1 MSHLFDGN
9 GCSLW
14 TVLNV
19 LSREAGWPGCVM
31 ICYEVADVRR
41 DFSSRGT
48 LGAILMLLLASA
60 AVRGSEPSSQTIT
73 PNFKDAHLTQVAE
86 AVSVA
91 TGKNFI
97 IDPRVR
103 G

>member
-1 MSHLFDGN
+1 M
-9 GCSLW
+9 
-14 TVLNV
+14 
-19 LSREAGWPGCVM
+19 P
-31 ICYEVADVRR
+31 
-41 DFSSRGT
+41 
-48 LGAILMLLLASA
+48 GAILMLLLASA

-73 PNFKDAHLTQVAE
+73 PNFKNADLTQVAE

-103 G
+103 GEVTMLSTTPMSPAAFYEAFL